1 MKKKYYDIVLDSDP
15 LLRAENVEV
24 EVPLNEEDQ
33 EIIDKMYEYVKDS
46 IDEEKQEKYNLKPAV
61 GLAAPQVGY
70 NKRMFIVR
78 LETLKDDD
86 IMVEEYALVNPK
98 IISHSEQMSF
108 VSSGEGCLSVE
119 NVHEGH
125 VYRSARITIEAY
137 DALTKQNVTI
147 RARGFLAIALQHEY
161 DHLDGVLFYDR
172 IDKKDPFKVIENAIE
187 I

>member
-1 MKKKYYDIVLDSDP
+1 MKNKYYDIVLDNDP

-24 EVPLNEEDQ
+24 ELPLNKEDQ
-33 EIIDKMYEYVKDS
+33 AVIDNMLKYVRDS
-46 IDEEKQEKYNLKPAV
+46 IDEDNQEKYGLKPAV
-61 GLAAPQVGY
+61 GIAAPQVGI

-86 IMVEEYALVNPK
+86 IIVEEYALVNPK

-108 VSSGEGCLSVE
+108 LGSGEGCLSVE
-119 NVHEGH
+119 DEHEGH

-137 DALTKQNVTI
+137 DALLKENVKI

-161 DHLDGVLFYDR
+161 DHLEGVLFYDH
-172 IDKKDPFKVIENAIE
+172 IDKKDPFKIIENAIE

>member
-1 MKKKYYDIVLDSDP
+1 MKNKYYDIVLDSDP

-24 EVPLNEEDQ
+24 EIPLSKENQ
-33 EIIDKMYEYVKDS
+33 EIIDNMYQYVKDS
-46 IDEEKQEKYNLKPAV
+46 IDEEKQEQYGLKPAV

-70 NKRMFIVR
+70 NRRMFIVR
-78 LETLKDDD
+78 LETLEDDA

-98 IISHSEQMSF
+98 IVSHSEQMSY

-119 NVHEGH
+119 DIHEGH
-125 VYRSARITIEAY
+125 VYRSARITMEGY
-137 DALTKQNVTI
+137 DALTKQNVKI

-172 IDKKDPFKVIENAIE
+172 IDKNDPFKEIENAIE